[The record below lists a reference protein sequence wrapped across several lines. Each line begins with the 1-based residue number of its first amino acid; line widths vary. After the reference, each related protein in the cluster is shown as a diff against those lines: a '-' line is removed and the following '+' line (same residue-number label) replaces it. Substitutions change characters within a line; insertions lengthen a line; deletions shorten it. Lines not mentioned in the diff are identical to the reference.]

1 MFSHSSIK
9 KAKTPKR
16 LFLCVLTAFLA
27 SAGNFIIPA
36 SEMQAENICASPA
49 AIVVCEAKSEVYI
62 CTGPKARVY
71 HNSSRCKGLRRCSG
85 TIKKVSLE
93 KARAMHRRPCRICV
107 K

>member
-1 MFSHSSIK
+1 MFSLSSTK
-9 KAKTPKR
+9 KAKFPKR

-27 SAGNFIIPA
+27 SGGNFIIPA
-36 SEMQAENICASPA
+36 PETRAEDICASPA
-49 AIVVCEAKSEVYI
+49 AIVVCEVKSEVYI